1 MPNASLKYGHAVRV
15 RLSYEQALDRARA
28 LLKEEGFG
36 VLCDVDVTATLKEK
50 IGADFRRYRI
60 LGACN
65 PSLAHQALERE
76 SQLGLLLPCNV
87 VVQELD
93 GTTIVSAIDARALLS
108 LVGNS
113 ELLQVADEVNGGLR
127 RTLERL
133 EALAKAGQP

>member
-1 MPNASLKYGHAVRV
+1 MVQTNGYGGTIMPNASLKYGHA
-15 RLSYEQALDRARA
+15 
-28 LLKEEGFG
+28 
-36 VLCDVDVTATLKEK
+36 
-50 IGADFRRYRI
+50 RRYRI

-76 SQLGLLLPCNV
+76 SQLGLLLPCN

-113 ELLQVADEVNGGLR
+113 ELLQVADEVNGRLR
-127 RTLERL
+127 RILERL
-133 EALAKAGQP
+133 AALAESG